1 MFVKCHPKWLRFVYN
16 FHYSS
21 VEYWYVLKY
30 RSRMVYLN
38 YSMRQEPAT
47 TPNKEQS
54 AGRYSKDPAEIAH
67 IA

>member
-1 MFVKCHPKWLRFVYN
+1 
-16 FHYSS
+16 
-21 VEYWYVLKY
+21 
-30 RSRMVYLN
+30 MVYLN